1 MINNSIERIK
11 NSRAVHNG
19 IWLYIMQT
27 FNSIIPLI
35 TLPYITRVLGEA
47 GYGIFSKVFNIV
59 GYLQVIIEYGFG
71 MSGARKAAITT
82 DKKELSRLFSA
93 FIFVRA
99 LLLIICCVVS
109 GAVILVME
117 INTTECICFIS
128 FLIMLIG
135 TVFQQNWLFQGI
147 QKMYYIAIISM
158 VSRLIS
164 LIGIFSFVHSAEDVF
179 LYCILYSSTS
189 FCGGVFGT
197 GIALFKEKLSFTIRG
212 IYSAWAE
219 LKDGWHV
226 FTTSLSSKVFGA
238 FGITVLGIVA
248 SNAEIG
254 VFSAIQKI
262 PSIVMLAWM
271 PISQILYP
279 ISSRR
284 FRESFDSGKKFVL
297 KCRRVCLLLFFAIT
311 VVIALGAKTIIGLL
325 YGENYAGRFF
335 LVYPLL
341 LWLLLGINNN
351 FWGIQILLASGHLK
365 EYSKCFQISIVVLVA
380 VNIIFINIWGDFG
393 AAFAPALSELFL
405 GILLYIEIG
414 KIKECDV

>member
-99 LLLIICCVVS
+99 LLLIICCVVA

-117 INTTECICFIS
+117 IDTTECICFIS

-164 LIGIFSFVHSAEDVF
+164 LIGIFSFAVLYIVFINVF
-179 LYCILYSSTS
+179 LRWCVWNRNCAVQREVKLHHSGDLQCMGRAKGWVACIYNIFKLKS
-189 FCGGVFGT
+189 FWRVWNYGFGNCC
-197 GIALFKEKLSFTIRG
+197 I
-212 IYSAWAE
+212 
-219 LKDGWHV
+219 
-226 FTTSLSSKVFGA
+226 
-238 FGITVLGIVA
+238 
-248 SNAEIG
+248 
-254 VFSAIQKI
+254 
-262 PSIVMLAWM
+262 
-271 PISQILYP
+271 
-279 ISSRR
+279 
-284 FRESFDSGKKFVL
+284 
-297 KCRRVCLLLFFAIT
+297 
-311 VVIALGAKTIIGLL
+311 
-325 YGENYAGRFF
+325 
-335 LVYPLL
+335 
-341 LWLLLGINNN
+341 
-351 FWGIQILLASGHLK
+351 
-365 EYSKCFQISIVVLVA
+365 
-380 VNIIFINIWGDFG
+380 
-393 AAFAPALSELFL
+393 
-405 GILLYIEIG
+405 
-414 KIKECDV
+414 